1 EARKAGYET
10 IFDITRERI
19 KRAGEKILNQVQ
31 NDGGGVRND
40 GSGVRN
46 DGSGVRNDGDL
57 FSHSVLDTESQK
69 SLDVGF
75 RTFEIVEDTKQ
86 KIYQKSLEEM
96 TQEDLLSFMSKP
108 AIENNEEILYNL
120 FVAEALPLS
129 TKYETLIEHKLFLA
143 CNVAFVLGD
152 VGSQELVEALREKKA
167 CEYITVYS
175 PNISNDKFTLEIE
188 GNISKLGIKPDKL
201 RFRG

>member
-1 EARKAGYET
+1 MDLNAKDGGSRKFICVQWAEETPQKSEARKAGYET
-10 IFDITRERI
+10 IFDITKERI

-31 NDGGGVRND
+31 NDD
-40 GSGVRN
+40 GLLQA
-46 DGSGVRNDGDL
+46 DKI
-57 FSHSVLDTESQK
+57 LDI
-69 SLDVGF
+69 GF
-75 RTFEIVEDTKQ
+75 RTFEVVEDTKQ

-108 AIENNEEILYNL
+108 TIENNEEILYNL
-120 FVAEALPLS
+120 FVAENLPLS
-129 TKYETLIEHKLFLA
+129 TKHEELIKDKLYLA
-143 CNVAFVLGD
+143 SNVAFILGD
-152 VGSQELVEALREKKA
+152 ITSDELIDALKNKKE

-188 GNISKLGIKPDKL
+188 SNISKLGIKPDKL